1 MQEQN
6 QPGVLDTLAVW
17 YISLLAST
25 AKAAIPVAPHLR
37 DVIIAQSRYIHVHEI
52 LIWQLS
58 FHTMM
63 ATGLLWR
70 LCSH

>member
-1 MQEQN
+1 MQEQK

-37 DVIIAQSRYIHVHEI
+37 DVIIAQSRYMYMRY
-52 LIWQLS
+52 S
-58 FHTMM
+58 FDNCHFIQ
-63 ATGLLWR
+63 
-70 LCSH
+70 